1 MVHALRNAYEHAWV
15 YSTCDL
21 ACLLVVVVY
30 CWMLSVYVLEYCHGY
45 GRFAISYLVMAY
57 AVLAS
62 LLHATYDGGEWIP
75 GFVIVLYIFVM
86 SFVAYI
92 CIYPVC

>member
-1 MVHALRNAYEHAWV
+1 ME
-15 YSTCDL
+15 
-21 ACLLVVVVY
+21 
-30 CWMLSVYVLEYCHGY
+30 Y
-45 GRFAISYLVMAY
+45 GRFAISYLVKAY

-62 LLHATYDGGEWIP
+62 LPLATYDGGEWIP